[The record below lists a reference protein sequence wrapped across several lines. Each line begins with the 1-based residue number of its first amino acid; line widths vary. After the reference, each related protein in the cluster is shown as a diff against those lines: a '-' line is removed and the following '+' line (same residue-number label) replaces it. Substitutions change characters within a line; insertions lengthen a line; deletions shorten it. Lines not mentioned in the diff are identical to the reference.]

1 MDNLIHQFIN
11 DQIRESY
18 EVKKRLLEDSTSTT
32 LVKEVAQEC
41 VKIYSRGHKTL
52 VAGNGGS
59 ASDAQHMAAEL
70 SGRFNFD
77 RPGLPSIS
85 LTANT
90 STLTAISN
98 DYGYD
103 KVFSRQVQANG
114 VRGDMFIGISTSG
127 NSINIL
133 NAIEECHKL
142 GIISVGLT
150 GGTGGSMAEAC
161 DYCIRVPSDVTP
173 YIQECHILLLHI
185 ICAVV
190 EESLFGNQFPL
201 SKPAFSL
208 VGKMPLPRRYST

>member
-1 MDNLIHQFIN
+1 MDTLMQQFIN

-18 EVKKRLLEDSTSTT
+18 EVKKRFLEDSTLTI
-32 LVKEVAQEC
+32 LVKEVAKEC
-41 VKIYSRGHKTL
+41 VRVYSRGHKTL
-52 VAGNGGS
+52 IAGNGGS

-85 LTANT
+85 LTSNT
-90 STLTAISN
+90 ATLTAISN

-103 KVFSRQVQANG
+103 KIFSRQVQANG
-114 VRGDMFIGISTSG
+114 VKGDMFIAISTSG

-133 NAIEECHKL
+133 KAIEECHKL

-150 GGTGGSMAEAC
+150 GHTGGSMAEAC
-161 DYCIRVPSDVTP
+161 DYCIQVPSDKTP

-190 EESLFGNQFPL
+190 EESLFGSQ
-201 SKPAFSL
+201 SSSWKPSFSL
-208 VGKMPLPRRYST
+208 VS